1 MNMNN
6 YTIKSQEAVQSAVQL
21 AQEKGQQA
29 IETGHLLRGVIEKG
43 ENITNFIFN
52 KVGVNSRNVRI
63 FYCTEDCIK
72 VEGKNDGAHPVVSR
86 SSAPLKKKITEK
98 EDTHLAVADAH
109 HTVNYLTG
117 PRTKTCQFKCQSGV

>member
-6 YTIKSQEAVQSAVQL
+6 YTIKSQEAVQAAVQL

-52 KVGVNSRNVRI
+52 KLGINSRNVLAALDRI
-63 FYCTEDCIK
+63 VDGYPK
-72 VEGKNDGAHPVVSR
+72 VSGGSPYLSDEANKV
-86 SSAPLKKKITEK
+86 LEK
-98 EDTHLAVADAH
+98 ATKLAGEMV
-109 HTVNYLTG
+109 TSMFLWNILY
-117 PRTKTCQFKCQSGV
+117 